1 MPANDSP
8 IRVLLVDDHPVL
20 RAGLSRLL
28 SVEPDLVVVGH
39 TGSGETAVEMWNQA
53 APEVCLLDWSMP
65 GMGGLETL
73 HRIREVSPSAR
84 VLVLTSSE
92 SADDAATALRE
103 GACGFVTK
111 NVDHEE
117 IVAAIREV
125 HAGRTGIRKGVLPPA
140 ARPQVGLSERE
151 IEVLALLRVGL
162 NNGEIGQRLGI
173 TQRTARF
180 HVSAILEKLGVDDR
194 TAAVAKA
201 YELGLLRV
209 GVSADTGSRAGQ

>member
-1 MPANDSP
+1 M
-8 IRVLLVDDHPVL
+8 
-20 RAGLSRLL
+20 
-28 SVEPDLVVVGH
+28 EPDLAVVGH
-39 TGSGETAVEMWNQA
+39 TGSGETAVAMWNQA
-53 APEVCLLDWSMP
+53 APDVCLLDWSMP

-73 HRIREVSPSAR
+73 HRIRELAPAAR

-92 SADDAATALRE
+92 SPDDAATALRE
-103 GACGFVTK
+103 GACGFITK

-117 IVAAIREV
+117 IVAAIRDV

-151 IEVLALLRVGL
+151 IDVLALLRVGL

-173 TQRTARF
+173 TRRTARF
-180 HVSAILEKLGVDDR
+180 HVSAILEKLGVADR

-209 GVSADTGSRAGQ
+209 GVSADTGSRAGP